1 MAKLTN
7 TASPKIPERESPQH
21 AIDRIVASV
30 LDEVFKSGDIP
41 SEVRNRARDIAGKFS
56 FSDATYLGPEARRA
70 AGQEYDN
77 WIDEIFRATQSG
89 DSREDLLR
97 QFIRK
102 LGFFIKQGK
111 TDTLFA
117 LIVEEI
123 TAEQHFIRYQLADH
137 LGPAIHEQHWRNF
150 AVKLE
155 SGVDHPFFR
164 ALLDAQSDQTDIS
177 IWHGH
182 SLATV
187 YPYTDEFDDLI
198 RVATGNKSTSDLLHH
213 VFWLSAVTLRSEDA
227 DQPHRLI
234 FIAYPNYGTA
244 VSPKVGRAATHEW
257 RMLQLLRIAYS
268 QLDHEIRH
276 LDRRIAA
283 QRGDMIRDLGP
294 GFLAHELHT
303 HLANLNDLL
312 SMMILDLKPMIE
324 HHPDDASLHTV
335 GKNLLH
341 AVQETTRVFQV
352 VHGYNNLMRVRRIER
367 FVLGDVIEEAIALIH
382 IRAQDYAKA
391 SVKRERK
398 RAQAISIETDHGL
411 LLVVLVNILVNAT
424 QAIQEARPPQ
434 GIIPAPADGDRIV
447 ILVESEPEDAQVVLV
462 IANTGPEIP
471 REFQERIFKRGY
483 TTRRQGHGQGLYL
496 CRQILQSL
504 GGGITYFDPLERNLF
519 PGAAFRLE
527 FNREWKTR
535 EIS

>member
-1 MAKLTN
+1 MAKSTN
-7 TASPKIPERESPQH
+7 SVLSSTPARESPQH
-21 AIDRIVASV
+21 AIDRIISSI
-30 LDEVFKSGDIP
+30 LDEVFKSQDIP

-70 AGQEYDN
+70 AGQEYDS

-102 LGFFIKQGK
+102 LEFFIQQGK

-123 TAEQHFIRYQLADH
+123 TAEQQFIRYQLADY
-137 LGPAIHEQHWRNF
+137 LGPAIHEHHWRNF
-150 AVKLE
+150 ATKLE
-155 SGVDHPFFR
+155 NGVERPFFR
-164 ALLDAQSDQTDIS
+164 ALLDAQTDIS

-187 YPYTDEFDDLI
+187 YPYADEFDDLI
-198 RVATGNKSTSDLLHH
+198 RVATGIKSTNDALHSA
-213 VFWLSAVTLRSEDA
+213 FWLSAITLRSEEV

-234 FIAYPNYGTA
+234 FVVYPNYGTA
-244 VSPKVGRAATHEW
+244 ASPKVGRAATHEW
-257 RMLQLLRIAYS
+257 RMLQLLRIAYN

-283 QRGDMIRDLGP
+283 QRSDMIRDLGP

-303 HLANLNDLL
+303 HIANLNDLL
-312 SMMILDLKPMIE
+312 CMIILDLKPLIE
-324 HHPDDASLHTV
+324 HHSDDTSLHAA
-335 GKNLLH
+335 GKNLVH

-352 VHGYNNLMRVRRIER
+352 VHGYNNLMRARRIER
-367 FVLGDVIEEAIALIH
+367 FILSDVIEEAIALIH
-382 IRAQDYAKA
+382 IRAQVYAKA
-391 SVKRERK
+391 SVQRERK
-398 RAQAISIETDHGL
+398 RAHAISIETDHGL

-434 GIIPAPADGDRIV
+434 GITPAPTDGDRIV
-447 ILVESEPEDAQVVLV
+447 ILVESGPEDTQVVLV
-462 IANTGPEIP
+462 IANTGPEVP
-471 REFQERIFKRGY
+471 QEFQERIFKRGY

-504 GGGITYFDPLERNLF
+504 GGGISYFDPLERHLF
-519 PGAAFRLE
+519 PGAAFRVE
-527 FNREWKTR
+527 FSREWKTR